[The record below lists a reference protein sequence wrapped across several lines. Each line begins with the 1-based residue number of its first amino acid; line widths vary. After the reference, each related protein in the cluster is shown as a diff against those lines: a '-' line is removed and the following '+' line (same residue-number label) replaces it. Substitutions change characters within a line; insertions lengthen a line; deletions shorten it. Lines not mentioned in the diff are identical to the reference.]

1 MSDTIAKETA
11 AITPTAKRAKAQW
24 PPINTIGTG
33 DILDALESGIRD
45 FKTAPKYGLFFG
57 FIYAAAGWVI
67 IALLT
72 QFDLPYLAY
81 PLATG
86 FALVAPFAAAGL
98 YDVSRKLERGETLD
112 WAGVLGAVRNTSIKE
127 LGWMAVVTVFSLII
141 WMDIAAFLFFAFMGF
156 GGGASGDLVQS
167 ILTTPAGWIFLALGN
182 IIGAILAGIVFS
194 YSAVSFPMLFDRN
207 VDFVTAMVTS
217 VKAIAQNPKPMFFW
231 AATIGLLLLISL
243 ASLFI
248 GLIVVMPILGH
259 TTWHVYR
266 KTVGAVPAAG

>member
-1 MSDTIAKETA
+1 MSN
-11 AITPTAKRAKAQW
+11 AIQPHAMAKAPILW
-24 PPINTIGTG
+24 PSINRVETG
-33 DILDALESGIRD
+33 DILDCIEAGLRD
-45 FKTAPKYGLFFG
+45 FKTAPKFGLFFG
-57 FIYAAAGWVI
+57 FVFAVAGWSI

-72 QFDLPYLAY
+72 QFHLPYLAY

-98 YDVSRKLERGETLD
+98 YDVSRKLERGEPLD
-112 WAGVLGAVRNTSIKE
+112 WSGVLGAVRSTSLKE

-156 GGGASGDLVQS
+156 GGAQSGDLLQAIVA
-167 ILTTPAGWIFLALGN
+167 TPSGWLFLAIGN
-182 IIGAILAGIVFS
+182 TIGAILAAIVFS
-194 YSAVSFPMLFDRN
+194 YSAVSFPMLFDRD

-217 VKAIAQNPKPMFFW
+217 VKAVIKNRKAMFLW
-231 AATIGLLLLISL
+231 ATTIGVLLLISL

-248 GLIVVMPILGH
+248 GLIVIMPVLGH

-266 KTVGAVPAAG
+266 KTIGPAVAP